1 MMEPIAVIGMA
12 ARLPEDEESGG
23 DFWEMIKRGH
33 TAASEI
39 PKDRINMDA
48 FYHPNAD
55 RSDTTNVRSGHFLK
69 GNIAAFDA
77 PFFTIKPTEAES
89 MDPQQRMLLETSFH
103 ALENAGISMEL
114 SAGSQTGVYFA
125 ASTRDYEVLMYR
137 DPELTPKYMGTGIGT
152 SLLANRVSWFF
163 DFLGP
168 SITLDT
174 ACSGSLTAVH
184 LACQSLRNR
193 ECSMALTG
201 GGSLILAPEVSM
213 SQLSTLGFL
222 SPDGRSYSFD
232 SRANGYAKGEGLG
245 MVVLK
250 RYDDAIRDG
259 DTIRAIIRA
268 TSINQDGHTPGITQ
282 PSKKAQSDN
291 ILRAYRAAGLNL
303 DHTTYFEAHGTGT
316 PVGDPF
322 EAEAIHAA
330 FERKPGNPL
339 YIGSLKANIGH
350 LEAGAGIAAIIK
362 CVLILEAGTIPPNT
376 NFEHHN
382 PEIPIDLWNLKFLK
396 DAIAFSN
403 ARVRRISVNSFGYG
417 GTNAHAI
424 LDGTHHSLDRST
436 YAERPMSTG
445 PPTTARIDVGN
456 DHYANRINGNDSVDM
471 MDYFAES
478 RNPSIA
484 IEPRKIL
491 PISAAD
497 ENGIERLANAYSDHF
512 KKALGGNHHVL
523 PQEEKEYLTNLTY
536 TLCSRR
542 SKLPWKAFAVVQ
554 SCKDLVLDFTSL
566 LSKAMRSSDPPSISY
581 VFTGQGAQWYAMA
594 QGLSVFPVFLD
605 SLQKSQRCLTDE
617 GCDWTI
623 EDEFNKSENA
633 SRVDEPRLSQTLCT
647 ILQMALVDLLTSW
660 RFKPAAVTGHSSG
673 EIAAAYCAGV
683 LSHASAIKIA
693 YYRGLA
699 ASSLLTNPKRQ
710 GAMIAVGL
718 SVEDATL
725 YIEEAMLASSSQL
738 SVGCVN
744 APKNITI
751 TGDRQGINLLQKI
764 FDSRQIFAKKLKVPI
779 AYHSYHMEEVASEYH
794 HHIQHCL
801 SQAQSTDFSIQ
812 PVMFSSVTGGRIS
825 PKELG
830 NPDYWV
836 KNLTNR
842 VKFSDSLSLMA
853 RFLLQQRKSG
863 ATSGKDVILEVGPHS
878 ALQRPVKDTI
888 NAVAGNKDIEY
899 DSLLSN
905 TMEPLLALASAIG
918 RLWCRGCLIDLSLV
932 NYPSEQLSDVRTLT
946 NLPAYPFNHSQSY
959 WVESRLSKNFKFR
972 EYPRHELLGV
982 READWNPLQPKWR
995 NVIRV
1000 AEHPWI
1006 HDHKFDDTRLYP
1018 ASATIVMAIEAAR
1031 QLAGSE
1037 SGLSD
1042 YELSDMTFPN
1052 GFVLPP
1058 EATTVETQLH
1068 FYPHYINGTSK
1079 STSHDFTV
1087 FALAKDIWTEICT
1100 GTIEIKLHIS
1110 NLYDSEDSG
1119 SQPQDDGK
1127 LQHDVSAGWE
1137 RVNSSQF
1144 YDSLVTCGYDFGPAF
1159 QNLGNI
1165 RFTEDGE
1172 AAANVLLDGWTRKV
1186 ESHPDIASHVIHPT
1200 TLDAFFQLSVAAHS
1214 QGGRLNIPV
1223 LVPTQLKSL
1232 YISGELLNREPEQA
1246 VNLLTRTS
1254 FRGFREADFSIRA
1267 VSAKYR
1273 VQLHAKGFR
1282 QTALNDQ
1289 RTVVE
1294 TQLRRSCYLV
1304 DWKADLDMLSREEIM
1319 DIYEEA
1325 IDGRPRLLDDSV
1337 HTEELVALYFMHQ
1350 ALMNNP
1356 RTIGTKAASHLN
1368 KYMLWMQHRSDPEK
1382 LSLLRQSHPDYDM
1395 LFGNDENRDNFL
1407 SVFAQQSVGGRLVV
1421 KVGRLLAQVMCGE
1434 VDALE
1439 LLFGEEKILNDYYA
1453 SPSFITSFTGL
1464 ISYID
1469 LAAHKNPV
1477 MNILEVGA
1485 GTGSLT
1491 GRVLESLLRYSERSD
1506 GSKDGPRMQHY
1517 TFSDISTGFFE
1528 DARQK
1533 FKDFSSH
1540 LTFAVFDLE
1549 KDPLSQ
1555 GYQLAQY
1562 DMVIASLVLHATTN
1576 LSKTLGNIRKVLKP
1590 GGKLILFEPCAPEA
1604 ARVAFVFGLLPGW
1617 WLSEEKEREWS
1628 PLLKPADWHE
1638 KLLQNG
1644 FSGVDVHLP
1653 DHKAPA
1659 KHTFSG
1665 MVTTA
1670 IEAETSALDNKP
1682 PITVI
1687 AAESLYQLKV
1697 AERIQEALSLER
1709 GAKILSQDQ
1718 FLASNMHDVRYIS
1731 LLELDSSFF
1740 EQIDEDRW
1748 SAFKSLVTSTASIL
1762 WVTQADSTPNTTI
1775 AELGMVTGLG
1785 RAIRSENMES
1795 RFIQLALE
1803 PSCSEYHVVEQVL
1816 KVHRTLL
1823 NSPPETLP
1831 DHEFQEKNGRLCIG
1845 RLAEAG
1851 PLNQDLHQDMDVLKA
1866 VPTPFGIDPK
1876 RRLELAIETPGLLNT
1891 LQFRDDPLH
1900 DKPLG
1905 PTDVE
1910 IEVQASGVNFKD
1922 ILIAL
1927 GRLAADHLGFDCAGF
1942 VSRAGPESG
1951 YCLGD
1956 RVCACTITGGYKT
1969 FVRTDASA
1977 VITVPETLSLNLA
1990 AGIPIVFNTVYYSL
2004 VTVANLQQGESVL
2017 IHSGAGGIG
2026 QAAIQ
2031 LAQRLGAHIFTTV
2044 GSDQKRALIMKLYN
2058 IPSDHIF
2065 SSRNM
2070 DFVKRILS
2078 ITDRGVNVVLN
2089 SLRGRG
2095 RTGSW
2100 SCLAPLGRFVDLG
2113 KPEADSQRKGLPMA
2127 PFANN
2132 VSFHSVSLDVVMHTA
2147 KPLMRKIT
2155 SAVSDLLN
2163 DVRPITTP
2171 EPLHVFPVSRI
2182 EEAFRFM
2189 QTGQND
2195 GKTVVEMLRSDIV
2208 PVSPGSKYEPK
2219 TLLKGPD
2226 SQVLP
2231 SKKPRYYFKD
2241 DATYII
2247 AGGLGGLG
2255 RSIVQWMVGRNARH
2269 FLLLSRSGTDNNAAA
2284 RDLIAAMKARG
2295 IFILAPRCDI
2305 TDEHAVKRILEECKQ
2320 TMPPIKGCIQASM
2333 VLKVFNPP
2341 RKKTP

>member
-1 MMEPIAVIGMA
+1 
-12 ARLPEDEESGG
+12 
-23 DFWEMIKRGH
+23 
-33 TAASEI
+33 
-39 PKDRINMDA
+39 
-48 FYHPNAD
+48 
-55 RSDTTNVRSGHFLK
+55 
-69 GNIAAFDA
+69 
-77 PFFTIKPTEAES
+77 
-89 MDPQQRMLLETSFH
+89 
-103 ALENAGISMEL
+103 
-114 SAGSQTGVYFA
+114 
-125 ASTRDYEVLMYR
+125 
-137 DPELTPKYMGTGIGT
+137 
-152 SLLANRVSWFF
+152 
-163 DFLGP
+163 
-168 SITLDT
+168 
-174 ACSGSLTAVH
+174 
-184 LACQSLRNR
+184 
-193 ECSMALTG
+193 
-201 GGSLILAPEVSM
+201 
-213 SQLSTLGFL
+213 
-222 SPDGRSYSFD
+222 
-232 SRANGYAKGEGLG
+232 
-245 MVVLK
+245 
-250 RYDDAIRDG
+250 
-259 DTIRAIIRA
+259 
-268 TSINQDGHTPGITQ
+268 
-282 PSKKAQSDN
+282 
-291 ILRAYRAAGLNL
+291 
-303 DHTTYFEAHGTGT
+303 
-316 PVGDPF
+316 
-322 EAEAIHAA
+322 
-330 FERKPGNPL
+330 
-339 YIGSLKANIGH
+339 
-350 LEAGAGIAAIIK
+350 
-362 CVLILEAGTIPPNT
+362 
-376 NFEHHN
+376 
-382 PEIPIDLWNLKFLK
+382 
-396 DAIAFSN
+396 
-403 ARVRRISVNSFGYG
+403 
-417 GTNAHAI
+417 
-424 LDGTHHSLDRST
+424 
-436 YAERPMSTG
+436 
-445 PPTTARIDVGN
+445 
-456 DHYANRINGNDSVDM
+456 
-471 MDYFAES
+471 
-478 RNPSIA
+478 
-484 IEPRKIL
+484 
-491 PISAAD
+491 
-497 ENGIERLANAYSDHF
+497 
-512 KKALGGNHHVL
+512 
-523 PQEEKEYLTNLTY
+523 
-536 TLCSRR
+536 
-542 SKLPWKAFAVVQ
+542 
-554 SCKDLVLDFTSL
+554 
-566 LSKAMRSSDPPSISY
+566 
-581 VFTGQGAQWYAMA
+581 
-594 QGLSVFPVFLD
+594 
-605 SLQKSQRCLTDE
+605 
-617 GCDWTI
+617 
-623 EDEFNKSENA
+623 
-633 SRVDEPRLSQTLCT
+633 
-647 ILQMALVDLLTSW
+647 MALVDLLTSW
-660 RFKPAAVTGHSSG
+660 RFKPSAVIGHSSG

-683 LSHASAIKIA
+683 LSHVSAIKIA

-699 ASSLLTNPKRQ
+699 ASSLLTDPDRE

-738 SVGCVN
+738 SVGCIN

-751 TGDRQGINLLQKI
+751 TGDRQAINLLQKM

-779 AYHSYHMEEVASEYH
+779 AYHSYHMEEVASEYL
-794 HHIQHCL
+794 HHIQHSL
-801 SQAQSTDFSIQ
+801 PQTQSTDFSIQ

-825 PKELG
+825 HKELG
-830 NPDYWV
+830 TPDYWV
-836 KNLTNR
+836 KNLTDK

-853 RFLLQQRKSG
+853 GFLLQQRKSG

-888 NAVAGNKDIEY
+888 NAVAGSKEIEY

-905 TMEPLLALASAIG
+905 TMDPPLALASAMG
-918 RLWCRGCLIDLSLV
+918 RLWCRGCLIDLNLV
-932 NYPSEQLSDVRTLT
+932 NYPSEHLSDVHTLT

-982 READWNPLQPKWR
+982 RESDWNP
-995 NVIRV
+995 
-1000 AEHPWI
+1000 
-1006 HDHKFDDTRLYP
+1006 
-1018 ASATIVMAIEAAR
+1018 TIVMAIEAAR

-1042 YELSDMTFPN
+1042 YELSDITFPN

-1068 FYPHYINGTSK
+1068 FYPHNINGTNK
-1079 STSHDFTV
+1079 PTSHDFTV
-1087 FALAKDIWTEICT
+1087 FALAKDMWTEICT
-1100 GTIEIKLHIS
+1100 GTIEIKLQVS
-1110 NLYDSEDSG
+1110 NLHDSEDSG

-1127 LQHDVSAGWE
+1127 LQHDVSSGWE

-1144 YDSLVTCGYDFGPAF
+1144 YDSLARCGYDFGPAF

-1172 AAANVLLDGWTRKV
+1172 AAANVLLDGWTGKI
-1186 ESHPDIASHVIHPT
+1186 ESHPDIAPHVIHPT
-1200 TLDAFFQLSVAAHS
+1200 TLDAFFQLSVTAHS

-1232 YISGELLNREPEQA
+1232 YISGELLNRQPEQA
-1246 VNLLTRTS
+1246 VNLLTRTT
-1254 FRGFREADFSIRA
+1254 FRGFREADYFIRA
-1267 VSAKYR
+1267 ISARHR
-1273 VQLHAKGFR
+1273 VQLYAKGFR

-1294 TQLRRSCYLV
+1294 TQLRRSCHLV
-1304 DWKADLDMLSREEIM
+1304 DWKADLDMLSREEIT
-1319 DIYEEA
+1319 DIYEKA
-1325 IDGRPRLLDDSV
+1325 IGGRPRLPDDSV
-1337 HTEELVALYFMHQ
+1337 HTEELVTLYFMHQ
-1350 ALMNNP
+1350 ALIDYSP
-1356 RTIGTKAASHLN
+1356 TIGTKTASHLN
-1368 KYMLWMQHRSDPEK
+1368 KYMLWLQHRSNPEK
-1382 LSLLRQSHPDYDM
+1382 LISLRQSHPDYDM
-1395 LFGNDENRDNFL
+1395 LFGNNENRDDFL
-1407 SVFAQQSVGGRLVV
+1407 SVFAQQSVEGRLVV
-1421 KVGRLLAQVMCGE
+1421 KVGRHLAQVMCGE
-1434 VDALE
+1434 IDALE

-1453 SPSFITSFTGL
+1453 SPSFMTNFTGL

-1469 LAAHKNPV
+1469 LAAHKNPA
-1477 MNILEVGA
+1477 MNILEVGG

-1528 DARQK
+1528 EARQK

-1562 DMVIASLVLHATTN
+1562 DMVIASLVVHATTN
-1576 LSKTLGNIRKVLKP
+1576 VSKTLGNIRKVLKP

-1638 KLLQNG
+1638 KLLLNG

-1659 KHTFSG
+1659 KHTSSG
-1665 MVTTA
+1665 MITTA
-1670 IEAETSALDNKP
+1670 IEAEGSAVDNNP

-1687 AAESLYQLKV
+1687 AAETRYQQEV
-1697 AERIQEALSLER
+1697 AERIQEALSLEG

-1718 FLASNMHDVRYIS
+1718 FLASDMHDVRYIS

-1748 SAFKSLVTSTASIL
+1748 SAFKSLVSSTASIL
-1762 WVTQADSTPNTTI
+1762 WVTQADSTSNKI

-1795 RFIQLALE
+1795 QFIQLALE
-1803 PSCSEYHVVEQVL
+1803 PSGSGYHVVEQVL

-1823 NSPPETLP
+1823 NAPPETLP
-1831 DHEFQEKNGRLCIG
+1831 DHEYQEKNGWLCIG

-1851 PLNQDLHQDMDVLKA
+1851 LLNQDLHRDMNVLKA

-1876 RRLELAIETPGLLNT
+1876 RRLELAIETPGLLET
-1891 LQFRDDPLH
+1891 LQFRDDPLY
-1900 DKPLG
+1900 DQPLG

-1910 IEVQASGVNFKD
+1910 IEVKASGVNFKD

-1942 VSRAGPESG
+1942 VSRAGLESG
-1951 YCLGD
+1951 YSPGG

-1990 AGIPIVFNTVYYSL
+1990 AGIPIVFNTVHYSL
-2004 VTVANLQQGESVL
+2004 VTIANLQQGESVL

-2031 LAQRLGAHIFTTV
+2031 LAQRLGARIFTTV
-2044 GSDQKRALIMKLYN
+2044 GSDQKRALITKLYN

-2078 ITDRGVNVVLN
+2078 ITDTGVDVVLN
-2089 SLRGRG
+2089 SLGGRG

-2113 KPEADSQRKGLPMA
+2113 KPDVDSQRKGLPMA

-2147 KPLMRKIT
+2147 KPLMRRIT
-2155 SAVSDLLN
+2155 RAVSDLLS

-2171 EPLHVFPVSRI
+2171 EPLHVYPVSRI

-2195 GKTVVEMLRSDIV
+2195 GKSVVEMLRSDVV
-2208 PVSPGSKYEPK
+2208 P
-2219 TLLKGPD
+2219 
-2226 SQVLP
+2226 VLP
-2231 SKKPRYYFKD
+2231 STKPRYYFKE
-2241 DATYII
+2241 DATYVI

-2255 RSIVQWMVGRNARH
+2255 RSIVQWMVGRHARH

-2284 RDLIAAMKARG
+2284 RELIAAMKARG
-2295 IFILAPRCDI
+2295 TSILAPRCDI
-2305 TDEHAVKRILEECKQ
+2305 TDEYAVKRILEECKQ

-2333 VLKVFNPP
+2333 VLKDGLLNRTSASDLHTVLRPKTKGTLNLHKHLPSALTFFVLLSSIASMTGSRGQANYAAANAFQDAFASSIASPHSPCLSLNLGAILSVGFAAEHNLAPALRKDGFEGIGKAEFLALMDRVCDPECPEARDPATAHIVSGLAGAETLPP
-2341 RKKTP
+2341 AHFRNVYWTSKPMFRPLLQVNALTYSQHADDRASAQEEEEEYGVRLAGAKSSDDARGVVLAALVDRLARLLAIPKHDVDIRKPLPAFGIDSLVALELRQWIKRDFRAEMSIFDVVQGSSAVELAEMVMQKTELLVETGTAEER